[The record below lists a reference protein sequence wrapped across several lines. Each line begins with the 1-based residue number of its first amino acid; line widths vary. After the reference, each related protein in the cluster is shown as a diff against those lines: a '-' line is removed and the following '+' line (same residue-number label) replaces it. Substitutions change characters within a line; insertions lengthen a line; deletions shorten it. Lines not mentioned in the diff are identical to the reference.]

1 MQAPDI
7 RRLMLGIT
15 ITLVAVACS
24 RTADNPYTRLEDPPL
39 VRATL
44 HTVAVVCDSDAAAAS
59 ITSAGFSEAPLPPNY
74 QRADQVEA
82 SLWDVPEPVAARVR
96 HFMASKPGMPNL
108 RLLVMPL
115 AARGRTA
122 DADADADVNAAFF
135 RNVLGTT
142 VPEWPLPGKPDD
154 NHRIQV
160 WTYLVP
166 SLVEASKRLR
176 ENGIAVVYDPVS
188 ITTAYFGTHSTLAI
202 RAPDGTVVQL
212 VETAAQ

>member
-1 MQAPDI
+1 MQVPNI
-7 RRLMLGIT
+7 RRL
-15 ITLVAVACS
+15 TLVLTLLLVAAARS
-24 RTADNPYTRLEDPPL
+24 RTADNPYARLEDPPL
-39 VRATL
+39 VKATL
-44 HTVAVVCDSDAAAAS
+44 HTVTLVSDSEAAVAT
-59 ITSAGFSEAPLPPNY
+59 ITGAGFSEAPLPPNY

-96 HFMASKPGMPNL
+96 HFMASKAGMPNL

-115 AARGRTA
+115 AARGRNA
-122 DADADADVNAAFF
+122 DADTSKAFF

-142 VPEWPLPGKPDD
+142 VPQWPLPGKPDD

-160 WTYLVP
+160 WTYSVPDLVA
-166 SLVEASKRLR
+166 ASKRLR
-176 ENGIAVVYDPVS
+176 ENGIPVVYDPVS
-188 ITTAYFGTHSTLAI
+188 ITTSYFGTHKTLAI